1 MKRKQGFARKIKAE
15 MFRDYL
21 FMVSGTGLMAFAI
34 QAIFD
39 PMGMVTGGFTGIGIL
54 VRRMSLSL
62 LPGGVPLW
70 FTNLVLNVPA
80 FIAAWHMMGKT
91 FVRRT
96 AVSAVLLSFWLGII
110 PSMDLVHG
118 DYLLA
123 AAYGG
128 AITGVGIALV
138 LRTGNATGG
147 TDLLA
152 SLLHKR
158 FRQYSIAKI
167 LLVIDGIIILAGY
180 YLVGARPA
188 LYAILTVMIVTKLSD
203 VILEGFND
211 SKIVFVFSEYTTEI
225 ARHVLYE
232 MHRGCS
238 AIPAQG
244 LYSDE
249 LHKMLFCVVS
259 KKELL
264 TFKDCVKDLDSHAF
278 VIVTDAKEVL
288 GEGFLEY

>member
-1 MKRKQGFARKIKAE
+1 MVRMRITGGIAGIE
-15 MFRDYL
+15 VLRDYL
-21 FMVSGTGLMAFAI
+21 FMIIGTGLMALAI
-34 QAIFD
+34 QAIYD

-54 VRRMSLSL
+54 LRRATLGVM
-62 LPGGVPLW
+62 PGGVPLW
-70 FTNLVLNVPA
+70 FTNLILNVPA
-80 FIAAWHMMGKT
+80 FVVAWHMMGTK

-110 PSMDLVHG
+110 PNMDLARG

-123 AAYGG
+123 SAYGG
-128 AITGVGIALV
+128 AISGVGIALV

-152 SLLHKR
+152 SLIHKKL
-158 FRQYSIAKI
+158 RQYSIAQI
-167 LLVIDGIIILAGY
+167 LLLLDGVIILAGY
-180 YLVGARPA
+180 YMVGARPA
-188 LYAILTVMIVTKLSD
+188 LYAILTVIIITKISD
-203 VILEGFND
+203 MILEGLND
-211 SKIVFVFSEYTTEI
+211 SKMVFVVSDHSMEI

-232 MHRGCS
+232 MHRGCT

-249 LHKMLFCVVS
+249 MRKMLFCVVS
-259 KKELL
+259 KKEIF
-264 TFKDCVKDLDSHAF
+264 TFKDCVRELDSHAF
-278 VIVTDAKEVL
+278 VIVTDANEVL